1 MWTIIKSC
9 PTLGT
14 TMFLQVIPHSSGQI
28 GQIHGQTRKSV
39 QTCPTLD
46 TTGFYNTK
54 LDKLDKLDK
63 ILTRNIK

>member
-1 MWTIIKSC
+1 MWTIIKPC

-14 TMFLQVIPHSSGQI
+14 TMFLQIIPHSSGQI

-46 TTGFYNTK
+46 TTGFIIPNWTNWTNWTK
-54 LDKLDKLDK
+54 F
-63 ILTRNIK
+63 